1 MSEREQVNKDNAGR
15 ESSQKTYTPSWADRL
30 TAWIALR
37 PGPSWLYYLGIGFV
51 LFMVQSV
58 VVWIEGAIPIG
69 TFLLPHGYLAG
80 AMAFLLALLYYLDE
94 WTGSALATMRPALE
108 TSEEKYHS
116 LQYRLT
122 TIPARATLLVGI
134 AVPTYIFLSEA
145 IVEPYHLAALDAYP
159 ISANLLYIFYLMC
172 WLVFG
177 TFIYHAIH
185 QLRLINH
192 IYSKHTR
199 IDLFQSKPLY
209 AFSNITAFTAG
220 SLAMISY
227 GWLVVNPFISLNDPY
242 VFISLLVILVLAIIT
257 FIWPQLGLHRLQV
270 AEKERLKDVAYQRF
284 ESTTAD
290 LHRKLNEGELEDMED
305 LNYAISSL
313 EIELNIL
320 RGIPTWPW
328 EPETISVLIT
338 ALALPLG
345 LWILQFI
352 LVRVLGQ

>member
-1 MSEREQVNKDNAGR
+1 
-15 ESSQKTYTPSWADRL
+15 
-30 TAWIALR
+30 
-37 PGPSWLYYLGIGFV
+37 
-51 LFMVQSV
+51 
-58 VVWIEGAIPIG
+58 
-69 TFLLPHGYLAG
+69 
-80 AMAFLLALLYYLDE
+80 
-94 WTGSALATMRPALE
+94 
-108 TSEEKYHS
+108 
-116 LQYRLT
+116 
-122 TIPARATLLVGI
+122 
-134 AVPTYIFLSEA
+134 
-145 IVEPYHLAALDAYP
+145 
-159 ISANLLYIFYLMC
+159 
-172 WLVFG
+172 
-177 TFIYHAIH
+177 
-185 QLRLINH
+185 
-192 IYSKHTR
+192 
-199 IDLFQSKPLY
+199 
-209 AFSNITAFTAG
+209 
-220 SLAMISY
+220 
-227 GWLVVNPFISLNDPY
+227 
-242 VFISLLVILVLAIIT
+242 LLVILVLAIIT

>member
-1 MSEREQVNKDNAGR
+1 
-15 ESSQKTYTPSWADRL
+15 
-30 TAWIALR
+30 
-37 PGPSWLYYLGIGFV
+37 
-51 LFMVQSV
+51 
-58 VVWIEGAIPIG
+58 
-69 TFLLPHGYLAG
+69 
-80 AMAFLLALLYYLDE
+80 
-94 WTGSALATMRPALE
+94 
-108 TSEEKYHS
+108 
-116 LQYRLT
+116 
-122 TIPARATLLVGI
+122 
-134 AVPTYIFLSEA
+134 
-145 IVEPYHLAALDAYP
+145 
-159 ISANLLYIFYLMC
+159 MC